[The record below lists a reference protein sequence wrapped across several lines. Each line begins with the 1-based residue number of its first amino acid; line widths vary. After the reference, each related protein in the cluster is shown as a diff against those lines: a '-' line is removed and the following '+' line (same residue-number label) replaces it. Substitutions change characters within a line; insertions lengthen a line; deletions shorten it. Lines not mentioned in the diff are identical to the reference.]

1 MRGGSLKRFKVYS
14 SPSGGSKQTGGGIFQ
29 IALEHL
35 GRRTHKL
42 WKDYIYQTFVTRK
55 LITFQNATPTR
66 ALLLWV
72 MAR

>member
-1 MRGGSLKRFKVYS
+1 MKEILLCHFLCLRYVIVLGKRVL
-14 SPSGGSKQTGGGIFQ
+14 FQ

-35 GRRTHKL
+35 GHRTHKL

-55 LITFQNATPTR
+55 LGTFRNATPTR
-66 ALLLWV
+66 PLLLWV